1 LAEYRAQLCLLGLR
15 ELQKTWDVTNW
26 VLQLFLQFLDQ
37 STSKRLQLVADSE
50 DAPAQQLA
58 VRSASSPRTTD
69 TSDLNL
75 DFVMNSSAGA
85 YGVTRG
91 DEISAPGL
99 DFASHLFGTKELQD
113 FSTWQL
119 QPDLFGG
126 DVFGGGLDQYYNGIL
141 PRGDDGLNDVGFR

>member
-37 STSKRLQLVADSE
+37 STAKRLQITADNE
-50 DAPAQQLA
+50 DAPAQQ
-58 VRSASSPRTTD
+58 SAAGSVSSPRTAD

-75 DFVMNSSAGA
+75 DFGINGSGVA
-85 YGVTRG
+85 YGMTRG
-91 DEISAPGL
+91 DEMNTPAL
-99 DFASHLFGTKELQD
+99 DFASHLFETKVLQD

-126 DVFGGGLDQYYNGIL
+126 DVFGGGLDQYYSGIL
-141 PRGDDGLNDVGFR
+141 PRAEDGLNDVGFR